1 MSYEPELTDEA
12 AEDLRALI
20 ESRPSSRRRDA
31 LDEVEAALT
40 RLAAN
45 PLLAQRQ
52 HLGRPTYPFQFRAEG
67 VAHHWACTFA
77 FDEDEKRIR
86 ITHIYRVGM

>member
-12 AEDLRALI
+12 VADFHALV
-20 ESRPSSRRRDA
+20 ESLPSARRRDA
-31 LDEVEAALT
+31 RDAVEKTLT

-45 PLLAQRQ
+45 PQLAQRQ
-52 HLGRPTYPFQFRAEG
+52 QLGRPTYQFQFRAEG
-67 VAHHWACTFA
+67 VAHHWGCTFA
-77 FDEDEKRIR
+77 FDEDELRIR